1 MRGPRPFR
9 IFLMVI
15 LVLTPLAQY
24 FWFARAWHMIDMMA
38 WPWLRNLGQSLWL
51 VAVLVV
57 IAGVLDLMVG
67 HLLSRRDLWPW
78 GRAVVRLWLVA
89 SCVGYLAVAAVG
101 GIEWLSR
108 PAVAA
113 LPAAQRARVESAW
126 ATFFHCAAYLAG
138 SLPLL
143 VTAYGCTVG
152 RLWYRLV
159 HVEVPITALPPSL
172 DGLRI
177 VQLSDLHIGDF
188 MPRTA
193 IRRAVT
199 MANTAQADL
208 AVVTGDLISYGRDP
222 LEDCIAELSQLRA
235 PLGIWGCHGNHE
247 RSALVETR
255 TQALFQ
261 RYGMHLLRQ
270 QCAELAWRAGSI
282 NLIGVDDQR
291 QRPGG
296 GELFPMLRGIE
307 SLIRRDI
314 PNILLSHNPDTFVQA
329 AALGIEL
336 SLSGHTHGG
345 QIRFAL
351 GGLHWSP
358 ARFIT
363 PFVAGLY
370 RLPLGHEIHAAGA
383 AATPGCAKS
392 AFLYVN
398 RGLGTFGLPVRLG
411 VPPEITVLTLR
422 AAG

>member
-24 FWFARAWHMIDMMA
+24 FWFIRAWHLIDAMA
-38 WPWLRNLGQSLWL
+38 WPWLRYLGQSLWL
-51 VAVLVV
+51 AAVLVV
-57 IAGVLDLMVG
+57 LASVLDLIVG
-67 HLLSRRDLWPW
+67 HRLLRRDLWPW
-78 GRAVVRLWLVA
+78 RRAGARLWLIA
-89 SCVGYLAVAAVG
+89 SCVGYLAVTAVVG
-101 GIEWLSR
+101 TEWLSR
-108 PAVAA
+108 PAIAA
-113 LPAAQRARVESAW
+113 LPATQRARVEPVW
-126 ATFFHCAAYLAG
+126 GTFFHYAAYLAG
-138 SLPLL
+138 SFPML
-143 VTAYGCTVG
+143 VTAYGCTAG
-152 RLWYRLV
+152 RLRYRIV
-159 HVEVPITALPPSL
+159 NVEVPITALPPSL

-188 MPRTA
+188 MPRVA

-199 MANTAQADL
+199 MANTVQADL
-208 AVVTGDLISYGRDP
+208 AVVTGDLISYDRDP

-247 RSALVETR
+247 RSAAVEAHA
-255 TQALFQ
+255 QALFQ

-270 QCAELAWRAGSI
+270 QCAEVPWRGAAV
-282 NLIGVDDQR
+282 NLIGVDDQH
-291 QRPGG
+291 QRPRA
-296 GELFPMLRGIE
+296 GELSPMLHGIE
-307 SLIRRDI
+307 SLVRRDI
-314 PNILLSHNPDTFVQA
+314 PNILLSHNPNTFDRA

-336 SLSGHTHGG
+336 SLAGHTHGG

-351 GGLHWSP
+351 GDRQWSP
-358 ARFIT
+358 ARLIT

-370 RLPLGHEIHAAGA
+370 RLPLGHEAHPASSEV
-383 AATPGCAKS
+383 TPCRPKS

-422 AAG
+422 AVG

>member
-15 LVLTPLAQY
+15 LMLTPLAQY
-24 FWFARAWHMIDMMA
+24 FWFARAWHVIDA
-38 WPWLRNLGQSLWL
+38 TPWPWLRHLGQSLWL

-57 IAGVLDLMVG
+57 LAAVLDLLVG
-67 HLLSRRDLWPW
+67 HVISRRDLWPW

-89 SCVGYLAVAAVG
+89 SCVSYLAVTAVG
-101 GIEWLSR
+101 VIEWLSR
-108 PAVAA
+108 PVVAV
-113 LPAAQRARVESAW
+113 LPAAQMASVEPISG
-126 ATFFHCAAYLAG
+126 TFFRYAAYLAG

-143 VTAYGCTVG
+143 VTAYGCTAG
-152 RLWYRLV
+152 RLWYRIV
-159 HVEVPITALPPSL
+159 NVEVPITALASSL

-193 IRRAVT
+193 IRRAVAL
-199 MANTAQADL
+199 ANTVQADL
-208 AVVTGDLISYGRDP
+208 AVVTGDLISYDREP

-235 PLGIWGCHGNHE
+235 PLGVWGCHGNHE
-247 RSALVETR
+247 RWATAEAR

-270 QCAELAWRAGSI
+270 QCAEVAWRGGSI

-291 QRPGG
+291 QRPGVG
-296 GELFPMLRGIE
+296 DPFPMLHGIQ
-307 SLIRRDI
+307 SLVRRDI
-314 PNILLSHNPDTFVQA
+314 PNILLSHNPNTFVRA

-336 SLSGHTHGG
+336 SLAGHTHGG

-351 GGLHWSP
+351 GRRHWSP

-370 RLPLGHEIHAAGA
+370 RLPLGQEAHPAGTTG
-383 AATPGCAKS
+383 TPGCTKS